1 MQNNNFVLL
10 TALQLSGGKK
20 PKQWQ
25 YEYGLNLLARY
36 INQRKTMGLDVA
48 GLMDEYREAFR
59 EIQNLDQICSLII

>member
-20 PKQWQ
+20 PKRWQ

-36 INQRKTMGLDVA
+36 INLRKVMGLDVT
-48 GLMDEYREAFR
+48 GLMEEYREAYKVLISYR
-59 EIQNLDQICSLII
+59 SWHSLY

>member
-25 YEYGLNLLARY
+25 YDYGLNLLARY
-36 INQRKTMGLDVA
+36 INQRKVMGLDVT
-48 GLMDEYREAFR
+48 GLMEEYREAFR
-59 EIQNLDQICSLII
+59 EINS

>member
-10 TALQLSGGKK
+10 TALQLSGGAK
-20 PKQWQ
+20 PKRWQ

-36 INQRKTMGLDVA
+36 INQRKIMGLNVT

-59 EIQNLDQICSLII
+59 EINS

>member
-25 YEYGLNLLARY
+25 LEFGLNLLNRY
-36 INQRKTMGLDVA
+36 INQRKLFGLTTT
-48 GLMDEYREAFR
+48 GLMAEYHEAFR
-59 EIQNLDQICSLII
+59 EIKGMK

>member
-1 MQNNNFVLL
+1 MKNNNFVLL

-36 INQRKTMGLDVA
+36 INQRKIMRLNVT
-48 GLMDEYREAFR
+48 GLMDEYRDAFR
-59 EIQNLDQICSLII
+59 EIKVKFS

>member
-1 MQNNNFVLL
+1 MKNNNFVLL
-10 TALQLSGGKK
+10 TALQLSGGAK

-36 INQRKTMGLDVA
+36 INQRKTMGLNVM

-59 EIQNLDQICSLII
+59 EIKVKFS